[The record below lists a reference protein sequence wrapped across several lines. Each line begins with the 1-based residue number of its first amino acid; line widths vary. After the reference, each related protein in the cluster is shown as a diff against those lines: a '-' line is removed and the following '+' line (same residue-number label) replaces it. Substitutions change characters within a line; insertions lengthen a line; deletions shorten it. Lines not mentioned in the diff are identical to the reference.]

1 MAELFHLRPL
11 KWQSGSVSQS
21 VKKCIPDKEARELGP
36 QEGKGWLRRLLL
48 LCEPKDLPTFYFNK
62 GRVTLPRV

>member
-21 VKKCIPDKEARELGP
+21 VKKCIPDKEAREFLKKVKAG
-36 QEGKGWLRRLLL
+36 
-48 LCEPKDLPTFYFNK
+48 
-62 GRVTLPRV
+62 